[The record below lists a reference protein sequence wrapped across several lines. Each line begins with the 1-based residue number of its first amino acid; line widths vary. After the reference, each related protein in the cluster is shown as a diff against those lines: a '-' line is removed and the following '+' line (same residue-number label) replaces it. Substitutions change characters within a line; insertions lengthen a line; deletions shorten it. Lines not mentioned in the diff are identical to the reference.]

1 MERRKLGGGI
11 VREHEI
17 RTRVRV
23 HKKRHGTKK
32 HRKMRKNVSISDT
45 ERRLTVGKKGC
56 EEIRA
61 LMRTANTYSP
71 AFEPIIELLDRT
83 RTELKKAEKA
93 WRDGGG
99 EFTTSYTNKAGAEN
113 IVKNPDFAIVEDLRQ
128 DVLSISAQLGLTPQ
142 GQRRVIGASGKLPSG
157 KSSALAAAMTAA
169 ARRAGK

>member
-1 MERRKLGGGI
+1 M
-11 VREHEI
+11 REYEI
-17 RTRVRV
+17 RTRMRV
-23 HKKRHGTKK
+23 HEKRHGTKK
-32 HRKMRKNVSISDT
+32 TSKMRKNVSELDT

-83 RTELKKAEKA
+83 RAELKKAEKA

-99 EFTTSYTNKAGAEN
+99 EFTSSYTNKAGAEN